1 MEAKPRTSTLTTAEK
16 EIVRI
21 VPQRFRGAVEQILEG
36 GRADEIRFI
45 IDRPMQAAGRRG
57 EQVFLQL
64 KPFTKSEACEMLE
77 AICGHSVFAREQ
89 ELLQGY
95 VTLAGGARVG
105 ICGKPLYENGK
116 VTRLTAVTSF
126 NIRIPREVIGC
137 AERFIGRFFDGSMPL
152 SAIIAAAPGAGKTTF
167 LRDCARCLSDGIG
180 QHSLLLCNGS
190 RIGVPRSLR
199 VAVAD
204 ERNELSGTTEG
215 HAAMNL
221 GIRTDIMEGIPKAA
235 AIPMLVRSMAPDVII
250 TDELSG
256 AIDTEAVS
264 EAAKYGIA
272 VIASI
277 HAGNT
282 AQLRSKA
289 WLRHAVEDGLFAKV
303 FLLRRTSREIS
314 LYETDILDEN
324 KRRRI
329 TRC

>member
-1 MEAKPRTSTLTTAEK
+1 MEAKPRRSTLTTAEK

-21 VPQRFRGAVEQILEG
+21 VPQRFRNAVEQILEG

-180 QHSLLLCNGS
+180 
-190 RIGVPRSLR
+190 VPRSLR

-289 WLRHAVEDGLFAKV
+289 WLRRAVEDGLFAKV

>member
-1 MEAKPRTSTLTTAEK
+1 MEAKPRISTLTTAEK

-137 AERFIGRFFDGSMPL
+137 AERFIGRFFDGSTPL

-180 QHSLLLCNGS
+180 
-190 RIGVPRSLR
+190 VPRSLR

-204 ERNELSGTTEG
+204 ERNELSGWDG
-215 HAAMNL
+215 KRAAFRL
-221 GIRTDIMEGIPKAA
+221 P
-235 AIPMLVRSMAPDVII
+235 
-250 TDELSG
+250 
-256 AIDTEAVS
+256 
-264 EAAKYGIA
+264 
-272 VIASI
+272 
-277 HAGNT
+277 
-282 AQLRSKA
+282 
-289 WLRHAVEDGLFAKV
+289 
-303 FLLRRTSREIS
+303 
-314 LYETDILDEN
+314 
-324 KRRRI
+324 
-329 TRC
+329 